1 MHVCGFVQAVTMEH
15 QSWKSS
21 PLDKKEKK
29 KKPASPEKLIVCS
42 GNLAKEGNL
51 EICSVKAG
59 SGFRGESTKPK

>member
-1 MHVCGFVQAVTMEH
+1 MVLCKQLLWNIKAEKVLL
-15 QSWKSS
+15 WI
-21 PLDKKEKK
+21 KKKRK

-59 SGFRGESTKPK
+59 SGFRGESTKPE